1 MSEVWERYINNPDQV
16 EAKEVLTDEHIRQD
30 LLQRIREEVNYALVG
45 LVPTIFLFL
54 LSFAVPYHGMYL
66 FVHSFV
72 TLILIFYAA
81 VVAVPAVD
89 YWHCRSRIRIAV
101 DKKIGMK
108 EPIRIRKGRSFSYFI
123 FKRYGSYRIPGVNYK
138 WSEKMCVNDLRL
150 MEVSYEQDEFYV
162 VLGRKDK
169 ILMVYPCKNFEY
181 QNGEDVA

>member
-1 MSEVWERYINNPDQV
+1 
-16 EAKEVLTDEHIRQD
+16 
-30 LLQRIREEVNYALVG
+30 
-45 LVPTIFLFL
+45 
-54 LSFAVPYHGMYL
+54 
-66 FVHSFV
+66 
-72 TLILIFYAA
+72 
-81 VVAVPAVD
+81 
-89 YWHCRSRIRIAV
+89 
-101 DKKIGMK
+101 MK

-150 MEVSYEQDEFYV
+150 MEVSYEQDEFYA